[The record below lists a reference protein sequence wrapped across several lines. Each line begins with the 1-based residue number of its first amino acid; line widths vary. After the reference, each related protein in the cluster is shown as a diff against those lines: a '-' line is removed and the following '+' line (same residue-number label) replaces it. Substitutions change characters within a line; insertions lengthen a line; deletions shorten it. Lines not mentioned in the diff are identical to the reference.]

1 MTDQKVAAD
10 FQTVALPMRWQ
21 TPESNIAKFLR
32 AALAEQARAV
42 TELEAS
48 ARAAGLLGEAQSITD
63 AKAFKLAK
71 KFLRIRS
78 VRVGFGPRSQW
89 LWELPREN
97 TPSAKAEPQAA
108 PAHRIPSD
116 WIEGL
121 ASLDADRPLADV
133 PRLRWRQ
140 FVSDCHNFLSPSH

>member
-1 MTDQKVAAD
+1 MNTRTA
-10 FQTVALPMRWQ
+10 
-21 TPESNIAKFLR
+21 ESNIAKFLR

-48 ARAAGLLGEAQSITD
+48 ARAAALLGEAQSITD
-63 AKAFKLAK
+63 AKAFKQAK

-108 PAHRIPSD
+108 PAHRIPSNWVEGIACLDTGLVELHRD
-116 WIEGL
+116 WAVIDMPL
-121 ASLDADRPLADV
+121 RTRQRVFYRPNVERTQITL
-133 PRLRWRQ
+133 
-140 FVSDCHNFLSPSH
+140 